1 MTADPWR
8 GPLLFGHRGA
18 PAAGCVENT
27 LSSFARALKDGATA
41 IETDAHLTA
50 DGAVVLHHNDDL
62 REVHG
67 QPLVIARATRAELA
81 VHGIPTLEELLAAAP
96 DVPINID
103 VKQRAPPMERAIV
116 DVLRHAGAERR
127 VLLTS
132 FFADVVHRLRALGY
146 AGPTGLTRAE
156 IVRLR
161 FLPRLAL
168 RAFPPRGQR
177 AQVPVR
183 SGAVR
188 FDTRG
193 FVERCHALGVA
204 VDYWVV
210 NDADQGR
217 HLLALGADGVMS
229 DDPACLRAAFA
240 EVSAVVSPG
249 PRASA

>member
-1 MTADPWR
+1 MTVDPWR
-8 GPLLFGHRGA
+8 RPLLFGHRGA
-18 PAAGCVENT
+18 PAAGCIENT
-27 LSSFARALKDGATA
+27 LPSFRRALDDGATA
-41 IETDAHLTA
+41 LETDAHLTA
-50 DGAVVLHHNDDL
+50 DGVVVLHHNDDL

-81 VHGIPTLEELLAAAP
+81 VHGIPTLEELLAQVP
-96 DVPINID
+96 GVPINID
-103 VKQRAPPMERAIV
+103 VKQRDPPMERAIV
-116 DVLRHAGAERR
+116 DVVRRAGAERR

-161 FLPRLAL
+161 FLPGFLV

-188 FDTRG
+188 FDTRA
-193 FVERCHALGVA
+193 FVERCHAVGVA

-210 NDADQGR
+210 NDAEQGR
-217 HLLALGADGVMS
+217 MLLGLGADGVMS
-229 DDPACLRAAFA
+229 DDPACLRALF
-240 EVSAVVSPG
+240 ST
-249 PRASA
+249 RA